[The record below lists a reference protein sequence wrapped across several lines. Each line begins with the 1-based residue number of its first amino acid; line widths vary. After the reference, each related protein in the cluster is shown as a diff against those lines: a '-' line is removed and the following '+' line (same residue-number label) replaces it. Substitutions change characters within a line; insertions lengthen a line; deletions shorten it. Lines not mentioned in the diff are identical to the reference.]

1 MSEVQLPLCSS
12 CKRPITPGTK
22 GTKFYCPNCGESLF
36 WRCWYCRKHAKPY
49 KCPKCGF
56 QGP

>member
-1 MSEVQLPLCSS
+1 MQLPLCSS